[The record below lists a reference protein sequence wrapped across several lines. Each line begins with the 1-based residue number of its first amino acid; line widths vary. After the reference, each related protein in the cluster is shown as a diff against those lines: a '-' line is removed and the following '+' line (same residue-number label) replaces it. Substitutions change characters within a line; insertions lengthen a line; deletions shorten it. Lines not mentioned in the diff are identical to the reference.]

1 MKRPGNR
8 SFFLIVTEY
17 KYLLTNHTSYK
28 KLDISARKDTNGIL
42 VVVGNLIQC
51 IDDYIKGRYTMQK
64 SNSSYLTYGAM
75 MIALYAIL
83 LAIALYIPVLGT
95 LISFVVPLPIAW
107 YSAKFERRQGI
118 MVTIVA
124 LVISFIIGAGLFGL
138 LFGLLVAPLGF
149 IMGDALRSK
158 KSKLYMLMTTGIYL
172 MFVTLF
178 QYMISIVMLNI
189 NVIEEFFVGLEIY
202 YEQISKT
209 LATLGQETE
218 WFDQMAVESMK
229 IIQNIMPTYFIVGM
243 IVTALVYL
251 SINLPL
257 LKKLKIQ
264 IPRFPKFREF
274 QLPRAVLW
282 YYLIVSIISLFV
294 SVEIG
299 TFGYMVLINAS
310 LLLRGLLFLQ
320 GVSLIHYY
328 FHVQSW
334 PKWGA
339 VMATFL
345 SLPLF
350 TFTVILGV
358 LDLGFNLRGYLQD
371 RNKK

>member
-1 MKRPGNR
+1 
-8 SFFLIVTEY
+8 
-17 KYLLTNHTSYK
+17 
-28 KLDISARKDTNGIL
+28 
-42 VVVGNLIQC
+42 
-51 IDDYIKGRYTMQK
+51 MQK

-83 LAIALYIPVLGT
+83 LAIALYIPVFGA
-95 LISFVVPLPIAW
+95 LISLVVPLPIAW
-107 YSAKFERRQGI
+107 YSAKFERQQGI

-124 LVISFIIGAGLFGL
+124 LVISFIIGAGLVGL

-149 IMGDALRSK
+149 IMGDALRRK
-158 KSKLYMLMTTGIYL
+158 RSKLYMLMTTSIYL

-178 QYMISIVMLNI
+178 QYMISILMLNI

-229 IIQNIMPTYFIVGM
+229 IIQNIMPTYFIVAM
-243 IVTALVYL
+243 MVTALVYL
-251 SINLPL
+251 SVNLPI

-264 IPRFPKFREF
+264 IPRFSKFREF

-282 YYLIVSIISLFV
+282 YYLIVSIVSLFV

-299 TFGYMVLINAS
+299 TFGFMVLINAS
-310 LLLRGLLFLQ
+310 FLLRGLLFLQ

-328 FHVQSW
+328 FHVQLAKVGSSFGDISFFAFIHFHRHTW
-334 PKWGA
+334 C
-339 VMATFL
+339 
-345 SLPLF
+345 
-350 TFTVILGV
+350 
-358 LDLGFNLRGYLQD
+358 LRFRL
-371 RNKK
+371 

>member
-1 MKRPGNR
+1 
-8 SFFLIVTEY
+8 
-17 KYLLTNHTSYK
+17 
-28 KLDISARKDTNGIL
+28 
-42 VVVGNLIQC
+42 
-51 IDDYIKGRYTMQK
+51 MQK

-83 LAIALYIPVLGT
+83 LAIALYIPVLGA

-209 LATLGQETE
+209 LTTLGQDTE

-243 IVTALVYL
+243 MVTALVYL